1 MAKIQRKEGEI
12 RGETTDKMK
21 PGDRGRYIR
30 HALASWNLPPLDL
43 ADVDAVEE
51 RIMWYFN
58 HCLEDDMKPTVS
70 GMCNALGCD
79 RRTFYEWGAGN
90 NRKDTHMDL
99 IKRVRNKLEELYEGW
114 MVDGKVNP
122 VVGIFLGKNHFG
134 YTDKQDIEITPK
146 NPLGEGENPKE
157 IAERYA
163 NDVVTDGNKHVI
175 IQEPEDE

>member
-1 MAKIQRKEGEI
+1 MDKIQPKEGER
-12 RGETTDKMK
+12 RGEISENMK
-21 PGDRGRYIR
+21 PGDRGRYVR
-30 HALASWNLPPLDL
+30 HALASWNLPDI
-43 ADVDAVEE
+43 DISDEKAVEE

-58 HCLEDDMKPTVS
+58 HCVEDDMKPTLA
-70 GMCNALGCD
+70 GMCNALGID
-79 RRTFYEWGAGN
+79 RKTLYEWSVGN
-90 NRKDTHMDL
+90 YRKDTHYPT
-99 IKRVRNKLEELYEGW
+99 IKKAKNLLEELYEGW

-163 NDVVTDGNKHVI
+163 NDVVSDNKKHII

>member
-1 MAKIQRKEGEI
+1 MANIQRKKGEV
-12 RGETTDKMK
+12 RGGTTDKMK

-43 ADVDAVEE
+43 ADADAVEE

-79 RRTFYEWGAGN
+79 RRTFYEWGIGK
-90 NRKDTHMDL
+90 NRSDTHTDL

-163 NDVVTDGNKHVI
+163 NDVVTDSNKHVI

>member
-1 MAKIQRKEGEI
+1 MAEIQKKEGEW
-12 RGETTDKMK
+12 RGEVTEQMK

-30 HALASWNLPPLDL
+30 HALASWNLPPIDIS
-43 ADVDAVEE
+43 DEKAVEE

-58 HCLEDDMKPTVS
+58 HCEKDEMKPTLS
-70 GMCNALGCD
+70 GMCNALGID
-79 RRTFYEWGAGN
+79 KKTMYEWGAGN
-90 NRKDTHMDL
+90 YRKDTHYPI
-99 IKRVRNKLEELYEGW
+99 IKKAKHILEELYESW

-163 NDVVTDGNKHVI
+163 NDVVSDSKKHII